1 MKKTEIGLVST
12 LIALFIVGLVGFSNN
27 ARLPN
32 VKSNADI
39 IKRLKIDREHYR
51 NACFSKDPEIRN
63 REGFCDVYAYTDLLL
78 WEYGK

>member
-1 MKKTEIGLVST
+1 MIKTKMGLVST
-12 LIALFIVGLVGFSNN
+12 LVALFIVGLVGFSNN
-27 ARLPN
+27 APLN
-32 VKSNADI
+32 VKSNVDI
-39 IKRLKIDREHYR
+39 IKRLKADREHYR